1 MKIVK
6 NDLIKL
12 IAVAAAGVIAGT
24 GVTAAAINAAS
35 NKKDTASTSTS
46 VSSESD
52 KTDVKT
58 AKDETVYVLANADGS
73 VKKIIVSDW
82 IKNGLNEKS
91 LKDKTDLEDVK
102 NVKGDESYVMDTD
115 NMRVW
120 NADGADIYYQ
130 GTISKELPVDL
141 KVSYKLDGK
150 TVSADEIAGKSGKAA
165 IRFDYTNKQYSEVN
179 IGGKTEKIYVPF
191 AMLTGLMLDNDV
203 FSNVSV
209 TNGKIINDGDRTI
222 VAGFALPGL
231 QENLNL
237 SKDKFE
243 IPDYIEVTADVKNF
257 ALTTTLTLATNSLFN
272 EFDTSKLNSA
282 DDLQAQLNELTSGMK
297 KLING
302 SSELYNG
309 LTTLLSKSKE
319 LVAGIDKLSAGTDEL
334 SSGAAALNAGLN
346 TLVSNN
352 SDLTAGAKQVFDTL
366 LATVTEQLNEGGIQ
380 NFDALTT
387 DNYKTVLNGLT
398 KDPMKYLSAAKKAEV
413 LKTAETAVDAEL
425 EKAKVPT
432 EYYTPVKVM
441 LFDRL
446 SNGKTREAAMKE
458 INNLLTPAVTV
469 ETISKTVEAD
479 ETVYNMLKASKGE
492 ETAALI
498 AKVCNALSQQ
508 SGGKATPVQILQS
521 GKATELITAAQAGQ
535 AALQAAAADK
545 NAATKITALYTT
557 LATPTVTATV
567 KTAIDTAVASLDS
580 YNTFYQGVLDYTA
593 GVSAAADGSAKVNA
607 GAKQL
612 KDGAAELKAGASQL
626 VPGVEKLSD
635 GSKQLADGIKQ
646 LNDKGIS
653 KLTGLAGDD
662 LQNLVDRVKATVDV
676 SKNYKSFAGIA
687 DGTDGSVKFI
697 YKTDEVKSK

>member
-1 MKIVK
+1 MKTAKKELLKIV
-6 NDLIKL
+6 
-12 IAVAAAGVIAGT
+12 AVAAAGVIAGT
-24 GVTAAAINAAS
+24 GVTAATIGTA
-35 NKKDTASTSTS
+35 KKTDGAKNTATS

-52 KTDVKT
+52 SKNEKT

-73 VKKIIVSDW
+73 VKKVIVSDW
-82 IKNGLNEKS
+82 IKNS
-91 LKDKTDLEDVK
+91 LKDKTVKDKTELNDVK

-141 KVSYKLDGK
+141 KVTYKLDGK
-150 TVSADEIAGKSGKAA
+150 TVSADEIAGKSGKVT

-209 TNGKIINDGDRTI
+209 TNGKIINDGDRTV

-231 QENLNL
+231 QQNLNL

-243 IPDYIEVTADVKNF
+243 IPDYIEITADAKKF

-282 DDLQAQLNELTSGMK
+282 DDLQAQLSELTSGMT
-297 KLING
+297 KLIDG
-302 SSELYNG
+302 SSELYGG

-319 LVAGIDKLSAGTDEL
+319 LAAGVDKLAAGANDLSAGT
-334 SSGAAALNAGLN
+334 AALSAGLN
-346 TLVSNN
+346 TLVSKND
-352 SDLTAGAKQVFDTL
+352 DLTGGAKQVFDTL
-366 LATVTEQLNEGGIQ
+366 LATVSSQLAENGI
-380 NFDALTT
+380 NVSLTIENYSEKLSDIKANPAGYLSDKAKST
-387 DNYKTVLNGLT
+387 VISAADTTVNTMLDGAFAKYNIQVPAERKELVYKT
-398 KDPMKYLSAAKKAEV
+398 
-413 LKTAETAVDAEL
+413 
-425 EKAKVPT
+425 
-432 EYYTPVKVM
+432 VKVM
-441 LFDRL
+441 LYEQVIVEH
-446 SNGKTREAAMKE
+446 KTTEQAMAY
-458 INNLLTPAVTV
+458 IVSVAGNQ
-469 ETISKTVEAD
+469 
-479 ETVYNMLKASKGE
+479 
-492 ETAALI
+492 
-498 AKVCNALSQQ
+498 NALAAKMAAVASDPKGSQQ
-508 SGGKATPVQILQS
+508 KVDTLLLALGIQSDEFKAKL
-521 GKATELITAAQAGQ
+521 AA
-535 AALQAAAADK
+535 
-545 NAATKITALYTT
+545 
-557 LATPTVTATV
+557 V
-567 KTAIDTAVASLDS
+567 DTAKASLDS
-580 YNTFYQGVLDYTA
+580 YNTFYQGVLAYTA
-593 GVSAAADGSAKVNA
+593 GVKDAADGGAKVNA

-612 KDGAAELKAGASQL
+612 KDGTAELKSGVSQL

-635 GSKQLADGIKQ
+635 GSKQLADGIKE

-687 DGTDGSVKFI
+687 DGADGSVKFI
-697 YKTDEVKSK
+697 YKTDEVKTK

>member
-1 MKIVK
+1 
-6 NDLIKL
+6 
-12 IAVAAAGVIAGT
+12 
-24 GVTAAAINAAS
+24 
-35 NKKDTASTSTS
+35 
-46 VSSESD
+46 
-52 KTDVKT
+52 
-58 AKDETVYVLANADGS
+58 
-73 VKKIIVSDW
+73 
-82 IKNGLNEKS
+82 
-91 LKDKTDLEDVK
+91 
-102 NVKGDESYVMDTD
+102 
-115 NMRVW
+115 
-120 NADGADIYYQ
+120 
-130 GTISKELPVDL
+130 
-141 KVSYKLDGK
+141 
-150 TVSADEIAGKSGKAA
+150 
-165 IRFDYTNKQYSEVN
+165 
-179 IGGKTEKIYVPF
+179 
-191 AMLTGLMLDNDV
+191 MLDNDV

-282 DDLQAQLNELTSGMK
+282 DDLQAQLNELTSGMT

-319 LVAGIDKLSAGTDEL
+319 LVAGIDKLSAGTAEL

-366 LATVTEQLNEGGIQ
+366 LATVTKQLNEGGIEG
-380 NFDALTT
+380 FEALTT

-425 EKAKVPT
+425 EKAKVPA

-446 SNGKTREAAMKE
+446 SNGKTMEAAMKE
-458 INNLLTPAVTV
+458 INDLLTPAVTV

-498 AKVCNALSQQ
+498 AKVCNALSRQ

-567 KTAIDTAVASLDS
+567 KTSIDTAVASLDS

-593 GVSAAADGSAKVNA
+593 GVSAAADGSTKVNA

-697 YKTDEVKSK
+697 YKTDEVKAK